1 MRWPIA
7 LVAVLAL
14 VPPWSGDPRR
24 PMIRGDVTVRAV
36 RYAPPGGWPARV
48 GDLVPVGALSLSA
61 DDPAFGGFS
70 ALALRDGRAL
80 LLSDG
85 GNMVWLRIA
94 GGRIATLGARTLR
107 EGPAEGWLRTDRD
120 SESLAVDPA
129 TGRMWIGYERA
140 NAIWRYAPD
149 LTAQAHHVPPAMT
162 RWPDNTGAESL
173 VRLPDGR
180 FLVIREGRGRREP
193 PGHEALLFAGDPALP
208 GTRVATLR
216 YFPPPGSVPS
226 DAALLPDGDLIVVN
240 RRWHFPLRFAA
251 VLVRVPAAQL
261 RADGVLRGRIIATL
275 GPEVGGEN
283 VEGVAVTR
291 ERGTTMIWL
300 VTDNDVA
307 FYRRTILAK
316 FRLIE

>member
-7 LVAVLAL
+7 FIAVLAL
-14 VPPWSGDPRR
+14 VPPWSGEPRR
-24 PMIRGDVTVRAV
+24 PMIRDDVTVRAA
-36 RYAPPGGWPARV
+36 RYIPPGGWPARV

-80 LLSDG
+80 LLGDG

-107 EGPAEGWLRTDRD
+107 DGPAEGWLRTDRD

-140 NAIWRYAPD
+140 NAIWRYTPD
-149 LTAQAHHVPPAMT
+149 LTVEAHHAPPAMA

-173 VRLPDGR
+173 VRLPGGR
-180 FLVIREGRGRREP
+180 FLVIREGRGRRER
-193 PGHEALLFAGDPALP
+193 GHEALLFAGDPAAP

-216 YFPPPGSVPS
+216 YRPPAGSVPS

-240 RRWHFPLRFAA
+240 RRWRFPLRFGA

-261 RADGVLRGRIIATL
+261 RAGGVLRGRIIATL
-275 GPEVGGEN
+275 GPEMGGEN
-283 VEGVAVTR
+283 VEGAAVTR
-291 ERGTTMIWL
+291 EHGATMIWL